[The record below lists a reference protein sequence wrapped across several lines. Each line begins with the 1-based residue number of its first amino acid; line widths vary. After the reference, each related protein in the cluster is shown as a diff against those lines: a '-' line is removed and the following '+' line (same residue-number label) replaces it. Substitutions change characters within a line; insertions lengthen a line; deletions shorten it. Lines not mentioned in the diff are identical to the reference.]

1 MAKGSHL
8 LSHEKRC
15 SLKLAHLRYFE
26 HLAAVLNYTKA
37 AKDLYI
43 AQPTLSAAIKRM
55 EQELGLSLFRR
66 IDGGTSQI
74 ELTEQGIIFLGY
86 VRQALDSY
94 DIGVRKA
101 QEAQDRLNNVLCLGT
116 VYSMK
121 GSFWSQAIDSF
132 FSGYEKRPQIHMEQ
146 AYSPDL
152 ARQLKAGEID
162 VAFAALSDASDG
174 LDHKLVWTQSL
185 VACVNKN
192 NPLAQRESVS
202 FDDLVGH
209 RLLTYSRNSSV
220 SAGLDTLLEHHDLDL
235 VRGFDDEITLSSFV
249 SSDEENIALLVYS
262 VLVNAFDD
270 VVCLPIR
277 DVPHDFHKVYLLS
290 RKESHTKIVSE
301 FIDFMSSYHF
311 PDILQEAQQ
320 ARLNLLA
327 QNQN

>member
-1 MAKGSHL
+1 M
-8 LSHEKRC
+8 
-15 SLKLAHLRYFE
+15 KLAHLRYFE
-26 HLAAVLNYTKA
+26 HLAAVLNYTRA

-43 AQPTLSAAIKRM
+43 AQPTLSAAVKRM

-66 IDGGTSQI
+66 IDGGISQI

-101 QEAQDRLNNVLCLGT
+101 QETQDRLSNALCLGT

-121 GSFWSQAIDSF
+121 GCFWSQAIDSF
-132 FSGYEKRPQIHMEQ
+132 LSGYEERPQIHMEQ
-146 AYSPDL
+146 AYSPEL

-162 VAFAALSDASDG
+162 VAFAALSDESDG
-174 LDHKLVWTQSL
+174 LDYKLVWTQSL
-185 VACVNKN
+185 VVCVNKD
-192 NPLAQRESVS
+192 NPLAQYETVS
-202 FDDLVGH
+202 FDDLAGH
-209 RLLTYSRNSSV
+209 SLLTYSQSSAI
-220 SAGLDTLLEHHDLDL
+220 SAELDAALEHQDLNL
-235 VRGFDDEITLSSFV
+235 VRGYDDEITLSSFV
-249 SSDEENIALLVYS
+249 SSDKENMALLVYS
-262 VLVNAFDD
+262 ALVNAFDD

-301 FIDFMSSYHF
+301 FIEFMSVYHF

-320 ARLNLLA
+320 ARLRIKSTT
-327 QNQN
+327 QQKD

>member
-1 MAKGSHL
+1 M
-8 LSHEKRC
+8 
-15 SLKLAHLRYFE
+15 KLAHLRYFE

-43 AQPTLSAAIKRM
+43 AQPTLSAAVKRM

-66 IDGGTSQI
+66 AEGGTSQI

-86 VRQALDSY
+86 VRQALDAY
-94 DIGVRKA
+94 DMGIRKA
-101 QEAQDRLNNVLCLGT
+101 QEAQDRLNSVLCLGT

-121 GSFWSQAIDSF
+121 GSFWSQAIDEF
-132 FSGYEKRPQIHMEQ
+132 LGRYEKRPKIHMEQ

-162 VAFAALSDASDG
+162 VAFAALSDDSEG
-174 LDHKLVWTQSL
+174 LESKLVWTQSL

-192 NPLAQRESVS
+192 HPLAQRESVT
-202 FDDLVGH
+202 FDDLAGH
-209 RLLTYSRNSSV
+209 RLLTYSRKSSV
-220 SAGLDTLLEHHDLDL
+220 TAALDAVLEQHNLD
-235 VRGFDDEITLSSFV
+235 VARDYDDEITLASFV
-249 SSDEENIALLVYS
+249 SSDEENISLLAYS

-277 DVPHDFHKVYLLS
+277 GVPQDFHKIYLLS

-301 FIDFMSSYHF
+301 FLDFMGSYHF
-311 PDILQEAQQ
+311 PDIFQEVQH
-320 ARLNLLA
+320 ARLATLE
-327 QNQN
+327 